1 MIPIRLLGPKVLV
14 ALEPKATAV
23 EDTTGMNYQDKGRSD
38 GGLIILA
45 QPTDMYDPDEH
56 SRGLVVALGDKR
68 GLADVHTVKALAQRA
83 EDFPSFFKALD
94 RLIPVPFDVQ
104 VNDVVLFSP
113 SAGISIGE
121 QDDGITYVILQ
132 EHDLIAILD
141 RRKPRLLHDRT
152 ERRTRPDQKAGRR
165 RHR

>member
-23 EDTTGMNYQDKGRSD
+23 EDTTGMNYQDKGRSE

-56 SRGLVVALGDKR
+56 SLGLVVALGDKR
-68 GLADVHTVKALAQRA
+68 GTADVDAVKAAAQRA
-83 EDFPSFFKALD
+83 EDFPSFFKALE
-94 RLIPVPFDVQ
+94 RLAPVPFDVQ

-113 SAGISIGE
+113 SSGISLGE

-132 EHDLIAILD
+132 ETDLIAVVEPN
-141 RRKPRLLHDRT
+141 KS
-152 ERRTRPDQKAGRR
+152 EAAA
-165 RHR
+165 